1 MSYKKLAIVLSVL
14 IIGLTFFFFRNTS
27 AVGQRGVS
35 KTTITP
41 EKIASVPT
49 LSLETI
55 FDGKDASEGLPKDH
69 LRTIIA
75 TGDVIPARSVNVQTV
90 KHGDFLWPYR
100 YTASYVKDADL
111 TFINLETPLLK
122 NCPMTTEGM
131 IFCGSNRH
139 VEGLLFAGVDVAS
152 LANNHA
158 GNHGTSGVM
167 ETKELLEKA
176 GIEVTGIKGAVY
188 KEIRGLWFAF
198 LGYNDIG
205 APEETIS
212 WAQKEDIKKEISTA
226 RKNADIVIV
235 TYHWGVEYRDQPDER
250 QKELGHF
257 TIDSGADMVIGN
269 HPHWI
274 QPVELY
280 KGKLITYAHGNY
292 IFDQM
297 WSQKTR
303 EGVIGKYVF
312 YDTRLIDVEYAPLV
326 INDFGQAKFA
336 EATQKL
342 SLLKRMETESYIL
355 HGQYATTITS
365 GGN

>member
-1 MSYKKLAIVLSVL
+1 MSYKGLLVILCVLL
-14 IIGLTFFFFRNTS
+14 LGATFFFFRNKVVMDKKGTFQ
-27 AVGQRGVS
+27 AIKVS
-35 KTTITP
+35 
-41 EKIASVPT
+41 EKAMSIPT

-55 FDGKDASEGLPKDH
+55 FDGRDATEGLSKDH
-69 LRTIIA
+69 IRTVIA
-75 TGDVIPARSVNVQTV
+75 TGDVIPARSVNFQTL
-90 KHGDFLWPYR
+90 KYGDFLWPYR

-122 NCPMTTEGM
+122 NCPTTSEGM

-139 VEGLLFAGVDVAS
+139 IEGLLSAGVDVAS

-167 ETKELLEKA
+167 ETKALLEKV

-188 KEIRGLWFAF
+188 KEIRGLRFAF

-205 APEETIS
+205 APEESIS
-212 WAQKEDIKKEISTA
+212 WAQKENIKKEISIA
-226 RKNADIVIV
+226 RKNADVVMV

-257 TIDSGADMVIGN
+257 TIDSGADIVIGN

-274 QPVELY
+274 QPIELY

-312 YDTRLIDVEYAPLV
+312 YDTRLIDVEYSPLV
-326 INDFGQAKFA
+326 INDYGQAKFA
-336 EATQKL
+336 ESTQKAE
-342 SLLKRMETESYIL
+342 LLKSMKTESYKL
-355 HGQYATTITS
+355 HDQYATTITK
-365 GGN
+365 